1 MTGLQGYVMFK
12 NQSIKF
18 QIVISAIVSAVL
30 LLFLGGLGINSA
42 QNTQSVLA
50 HFYGDF
56 FRSINK
62 LQIIE
67 DLYDAV
73 VRASVH
79 RVLTN
84 TSEPKEVI
92 DVIEEGIAEAQV
104 RWKDY
109 MEAERATDGGR
120 SLLNQEFENALG
132 NVNIAWI
139 TLKALMAEKEP
150 NLPKITAYVISDFYP
165 KLDVLTRSYSHL
177 LSRWM
182 SQLDSDRVILL
193 GRLAILW
200 DLLYI
205 TIPLSVLI
213 VGLLAYVTWFRLRTL
228 LQQLVEQIDSIDAV
242 KTDFTRRVVT
252 QANAETVPVSLKFN
266 HFMDHLLAVIR
277 RVKISG
283 LAVSNSMP
291 QITQSSSDLSHR
303 IVEFSSFTTEVGATA
318 QEISVTSQELVKL
331 MTDVSQTATNAA
343 QLATS
348 GQSELV
354 RLETTMK
361 QMEDASR
368 QISKRLAVIS
378 EKAANI
384 TTVVTTIN
392 KFADQTNLL
401 SLNASIEA
409 EKAGEYGLG
418 FAVVARE
425 IRRLADQVA
434 LATYDIEQM
443 VKEMKSAVS
452 SGVMEMDKFSDEV
465 RNDVRD
471 VRNIGSQLAQII
483 THVQTLIPCFD
494 SVHRAVQDQAEG
506 AQQISDS
513 MSQLNEAVEQAS
525 FSLKTASGTLG
536 TVAEAAGDLQREI
549 AAFVVDKG

>member
-1 MTGLQGYVMFK
+1 MFK
-12 NQSIKF
+12 NNSIRF
-18 QIVISAIVSAVL
+18 LVMFVATVS
-30 LLFLGGLGINSA
+30 LLFFLTVGGIGLKSA
-42 QNTQSVLA
+42 ANTNEVLS

-56 FRSINK
+56 FRSISK
-62 LQIIE
+62 LQAIE
-67 DLYDAV
+67 DIYEAI

-79 RVLTN
+79 RVLTR
-84 TSEPKEVI
+84 TAQPSEVI
-92 DVIEEGIAEAQV
+92 DVIEEAISEADV
-104 RWKDY
+104 RWKAY
-109 MEAERATDGGR
+109 MEIERASEGGR
-120 SLLNQEFENALG
+120 HLLNQEFQNSMS

-139 TLKALMAEKEP
+139 ALKGMMQAGDIQKVQD
-150 NLPKITAYVISDFYP
+150 YVIQDFYP
-165 KLDVLTRSYSHL
+165 KMDALDRNYSIL
-177 LSRWM
+177 ISRWM
-182 SQLDSDRVILL
+182 SQLDSARVNSQESADIVLM
-193 GRLAILW
+193 A
-200 DLLYI
+200 LYI
-205 TIPLSVLI
+205 TIPLGLISIVLLSI
-213 VGLLAYVTWFRLRTL
+213 YLWRRINALLMRLA
-228 LQQLVEQIDSIDAV
+228 EEIDKIHEV
-242 KTDFTRRVVT
+242 KADFTRRIELKG
-252 QANAETVPVSLKFN
+252 NAETNRVSLKFN
-266 HFMDHLLAVIR
+266 HFMDHLLSTIR

-283 LAVSNSMP
+283 LAISTTMP
-291 QITQSSSDLSHR
+291 QITQSSKEMSRR
-303 IVEFSSFTTEVGATA
+303 IHDFGNFTTEVSSTA
-318 QEISVTSQELVKL
+318 KEISVTSQELVKL
-331 MTDVSQTATNAA
+331 MTDVSQTATNTA

-348 GQSELV
+348 GQSELE
-354 RLETTMK
+354 RLENTMK

-384 TTVVTTIN
+384 TVVVTTIN

-483 THVQTLIPCFD
+483 EHVQTLIPCFD
-494 SVHRAVQDQAEG
+494 SVHSAVQAQAEG
-506 AQQISDS
+506 ARQISDS
-513 MSQLNEAVEQAS
+513 MVELNDAVEQAS
-525 FSLKTASGTLG
+525 TSLQRASGTIDN
-536 TVAEAAGDLQREI
+536 VVESAGELQREI
-549 AAFVVDKG
+549 SDFVVDEPQVKR

>member
-1 MTGLQGYVMFK
+1 MFK
-12 NQSIKF
+12 NISIKA
-18 QIVISAIVSAVL
+18 QVVLSSALLCLA
-30 LLFLGGLGINSA
+30 LLFLGFVGLRSSA
-42 QNTQSVLA
+42 NTEAVLS
-50 HFYGDF
+50 HFFGDF
-56 FRSINK
+56 FRSISK
-62 LQIIE
+62 LQAIE
-67 DLYDAV
+67 DIYDAV

-79 RVLTN
+79 RVLTK
-84 TSEPKEVI
+84 TAEPKEVTE
-92 DVIEEGIAEAQV
+92 VIEEGIAEAQV

-120 SLLNQEFENALG
+120 NLLNQEFENAMS
-132 NVNIAWI
+132 NVNISWI
-139 TLKALMAEKEP
+139 ALKALMQGKDPDAEKISE
-150 NLPKITAYVISDFYP
+150 YVIQDFYP
-165 KLDVLTRSYSHL
+165 KLDNLSRNYSHL

-182 SQLDSDRVILL
+182 SQLDSDRVITQGRAEFFWRILL
-193 GRLAILW
+193 IG
-200 DLLYI
+200 
-205 TIPLSVLI
+205 TPLSLI
-213 VGLLAYVTWFRLRTL
+213 LAVLLAYGLWTRLSRL
-228 LQQLVEQIDSIDAV
+228 IEQLAQQIDSIHAV
-242 KTDFTRRVVT
+242 NADFTRRIEL
-252 QANAETVPVSLKFN
+252 QGNAETNRVSLKFN
-266 HFMDHLLAVIR
+266 HFMDHLLSTIR

-283 LAVSNSMP
+283 LAVSTSMP
-291 QITQSSSDLSHR
+291 QITQSSKDLSRR
-303 IVEFSSFTTEVGATA
+303 ISDFSSFTTEVGATA
-318 QEISVTSQELVKL
+318 KEISVTSQELVKL
-331 MTDVSQTATNAA
+331 MTDVSQTATNTA

-348 GQSELV
+348 GQNELV
-354 RLETTMK
+354 RLESTMK

-418 FAVVARE
+418 FSVVARE
-425 IRRLADQVA
+425 IRRLADQVG

-483 THVQTLIPCFD
+483 AHVQTLIPCFD
-494 SVHRAVQDQAEG
+494 SVHSAVQAQAEG

-513 MSQLNEAVEQAS
+513 MTQLNEAVEQAS
-525 FSLKTASGTLG
+525 SSLRHASGTIG
-536 TVAEAAGDLQREI
+536 NVVEAAGELQREI
-549 AAFVVDKG
+549 ATFVVDKA

>member
-1 MTGLQGYVMFK
+1 MFK

-18 QIVISAIVSAVL
+18 QIVFSAVMSAVL
-30 LLFLGGLGINSA
+30 LLIVGALGFKST
-42 QNTQSVLA
+42 QNTQSVLQ
-50 HFYGDF
+50 HFYSDF

-62 LQIIE
+62 LQAIE
-67 DLYDAV
+67 DIYNAV
-73 VRASVH
+73 VRTSVH

-84 TSEPKEVI
+84 TSEPKEV
-92 DVIEEGIAEAQV
+92 VTLIEEGISEAQV

-120 SLLNQEFENALG
+120 NLLNQEFENALG
-132 NVNIAWI
+132 NVNISWI
-139 TLKALMAEKEP
+139 GLKGLMTDKE
-150 NLPKITAYVISDFYP
+150 LDLSKITAYVIQDFYP
-165 KLDVLTRSYSHL
+165 KLDALTRSYSRL

-182 SQLDSDRVILL
+182 SQLDSDRVTMQN
-193 GRLAILW
+193 RTEFLW
-200 DLLYI
+200 DMLYSAMPI
-205 TIPLSVLI
+205 SLLI
-213 VGLLAYVTWFRLRTL
+213 VVLLAYVLWIKVRTL
-228 LQQLVEQIDSIDAV
+228 LNHLAEQIEAIDVVNA
-242 KTDFTRRVVT
+242 DFTRRIVT
-252 QANAETVPVSLKFN
+252 QTNAETMPISLKFN
-266 HFMDHLLAVIR
+266 HFMDHLLATIR

-283 LAVSNSMP
+283 LAVSSSMP
-291 QITQSSSDLSHR
+291 QITQSSKDLSRR
-303 IVEFSSFTTEVGATA
+303 ISDFSSFTTEVGATA
-318 QEISVTSQELVKL
+318 KEISVTSQELVKL
-331 MTDVSQTATNAA
+331 MTDVSQTATNTAL
-343 QLATS
+343 LATS
-348 GQSELV
+348 GQNELV
-354 RLETTMK
+354 RLEATMR
-361 QMEDASR
+361 QMEEASR

-483 THVQTLIPCFD
+483 AHVQTLIPCFD
-494 SVHRAVQDQAEG
+494 SVHSAVQAQAEG

-525 FSLKTASGTLG
+525 SSLRSASGTLG
-536 TVAEAAGDLQREI
+536 TVVEAAGELQREI
-549 AAFVVDKG
+549 SEFVVDKG

>member
-1 MTGLQGYVMFK
+1 MFK
-12 NQSIKF
+12 DQSIKA
-18 QIVISAIVSAVL
+18 QIVISTVIGLVL
-30 LLFLGGLGINSA
+30 LLFLGLLGIRA
-42 QNTQSVLA
+42 TQNTQTVLS
-50 HFYGDF
+50 HFFGDF

-62 LQIIE
+62 LQGIE
-67 DLYDAV
+67 DIYDAV

-79 RVLTN
+79 RVMTGI
-84 TSEPKEVI
+84 SEPKEV
-92 DVIEEGIAEAQV
+92 VTLIEEGIAEAQV

-109 MEAERATDGGR
+109 MESERATDGGR
-120 SLLNQEFENALG
+120 NLLNQEFESAMG
-132 NVNIAWI
+132 NVNISWI
-139 TLKALMAEKEP
+139 GLKALMAQKEIDT
-150 NLPKITAYVISDFYP
+150 PKISAYVIQDFYP
-165 KLDVLTRSYSHL
+165 KLDALSRSYSHL

-182 SQLDSDRVILL
+182 SQLDSERVTIQSQTEF
-193 GRLAILW
+193 LW
-200 DLLYI
+200 NLLYYM
-205 TIPLSVLI
+205 IPISFLI
-213 VGLLAYVTWFRLRTL
+213 VIGLAYALWMKVRAL
-228 LQQLVEQIDSIDAV
+228 LDQLAEQIGSIDVV
-242 KTDFTRRVVT
+242 KADFTRRLMT
-252 QANAETVPVSLKFN
+252 QPNAETASVSLKFN
-266 HFMDHLLAVIR
+266 HFMDHLLATIR

-283 LAVSNSMP
+283 LAVSTTMP
-291 QITQSSSDLSHR
+291 QITQSSKDLSRR
-303 IVEFSSFTTEVGATA
+303 ISDFSSFTTEVGATA
-318 QEISVTSQELVKL
+318 KEISGTSQELVKL
-331 MTDVSQTATNAA
+331 MTDVSQTATNTA

-348 GQSELV
+348 GQNELG
-354 RLETTMK
+354 RLESTMK
-361 QMEDASR
+361 QMEEASR

-483 THVQTLIPCFD
+483 IHVQTLIPCFD
-494 SVHRAVQDQAEG
+494 SVHSAVQAQAEG

-513 MSQLNEAVEQAS
+513 MSQLNDAVEQAS
-525 FSLKTASGTLG
+525 SSLKNASGNLG
-536 TVAEAAGDLQREI
+536 KVADAAGDLQREI
-549 AAFVVDKG
+549 SDFVVDKV

>member
-1 MTGLQGYVMFK
+1 MFK
-12 NQSIKF
+12 NQSIKA
-18 QIVISAIVSAVL
+18 QVVLSTLAIII
-30 LLFLGGLGINSA
+30 LFLTLGGLALKSTFN
-42 QNTQSVLA
+42 NESVLKR
-50 HFYGDF
+50 FYNDF
-56 FRSINK
+56 FRSISK
-62 LQIIE
+62 LQAIE
-67 DLYDAV
+67 DIYDAV
-73 VRASVH
+73 VRTSVH
-79 RVLTN
+79 RILTK
-84 TSEPKEVI
+84 TAQPKEII
-92 DVIEEGIAEAQV
+92 DVVEEGISEGQV

-109 MEAERATDGGR
+109 MESERATDGGR
-120 SLLNQEFENALG
+120 NLLNQEFENAMG
-132 NVNIAWI
+132 NVNISWI
-139 TLKALMAEKEP
+139 TLKGLLLEKDFD
-150 NLPKITAYVISDFYP
+150 LTKITDFVIQDFYP
-165 KLDVLTRSYSHL
+165 KLDALTRNYSHL

-182 SQLDSDRVILL
+182 SQLDSDRVTQQERTDWIYKALVIFIPFGLILTV
-193 GRLAILW
+193 I
-200 DLLYI
+200 
-205 TIPLSVLI
+205 
-213 VGLLAYVTWFRLRTL
+213 LAYL
-228 LQQLVEQIDSIDAV
+228 LWIHLHFLITQLAGQIDAIHSEKA
-242 KTDFTRRVVT
+242 DFTRRIELRG
-252 QANAETVPVSLKFN
+252 NAETNNISLKFN
-266 HFMDHLLAVIR
+266 HFLDHLLSMIR

-283 LAVSNSMP
+283 LAVSTSMP
-291 QITQSSSDLSHR
+291 QITQSSKDLSRR
-303 IVEFSSFTTEVGATA
+303 ISDFSSFTTEVGATA
-318 QEISVTSQELVKL
+318 KEISVTSQELVKL
-331 MTDVSQTATNAA
+331 MTDVSQTATNTA

-348 GQSELV
+348 GQNELV
-354 RLETTMK
+354 RLESTMK

-418 FAVVARE
+418 FSVVARE

-494 SVHRAVQDQAEG
+494 SVHSAVQAQAEG

-513 MSQLNEAVEQAS
+513 MTQLNEAVEQAS
-525 FSLKTASGTLG
+525 SSLKHASGTIG
-536 TVAEAAGDLQREI
+536 TVVEAATELQSEI
-549 AAFVVDKG
+549 SGFVVDKATP